1 MDEIQN
7 NENYFK
13 RQFPNFTNISLQFT
27 GIGHLVV
34 HGNGLISYIL
44 KHYNLHVHSLPLHT
58 VEHAFWFYIT
68 NLKSAGF
75 DVITIFFENEK
86 NVYFMVL
93 IEFIKSIYVC
103 KNIVEINDYIK
114 NERIA
119 LVLGDVSK
127 SMDFLFNCAA
137 KNLYVGFFDGIEIR
151 IPYVFSFVYKPLDKK
166 NEDFV
171 FTNNKDYE
179 SYDSGDDKSI
189 NVLKD
194 ILNIE
199 IQKLNNNLNLDKIEI
214 IYKNELNDSYFK
226 NIICELPVSLVEN
239 IYKYLKNNGKLSFD
253 GRIIFDNYDKL
264 KDDDLKLPKFFLRRN
279 ALLEYKSE
287 KVELDY
293 LVNFKKT
300 SEKSSIFH
308 LKNVQKSAQS
318 LFNGKLLFA
327 PVIKH
332 SDVKLKKSSKKQ
344 QKIIEENE
352 KRIQE
357 QQKQKDNVW
366 LRNFFIKYKNADINS
381 KKVLIEG
388 VSKENKNI
396 YKRILLL
403 KIEYYSD
410 IWNLEKRS
418 ENCDEKKIIPCYI
431 NCLEFIE
438 MFLDNDKQ
446 TEFVLQK
453 LIECGFEATVHEI
466 VEKNKLDLNL
476 EFYTDDTSAPSDYDI
491 CFQLKHVGDK
501 LKRNLGSEK
510 DRRVLFEPDAWQR
523 KLLDIVDAKK
533 SAIVAAPTSSGKTF
547 ICFYAIES
555 ILRSSDTDMVIF
567 CLPTKALANQVSSD
581 IYARFALKTNVKT
594 NIQGSLMKDFSNDP
608 FNCQVLITI
617 PSLLES
623 ILNDPP
629 ENILSKI
636 KYIIIDEVHKISS
649 EEMGSPIERIF
660 HLSPCPMLVLSAT
673 LGNLNGFYKW
683 MSKIEESKNRKCE
696 LVVHTERYCE
706 LKPYVFSEKIVPINN
721 LFAYSYEHIKKFGF
735 GNDINFLPE
744 ELLELFDSLCAVLT
758 EKQKELIYPLV
769 PENFFKSNIITK
781 KDCKDYENH
790 LLKYFENLI
799 KNNELN
805 EKQVK
810 KIYKLLTKES
820 RQAFK
825 ILDRYDDDYIND
837 NIHKVL
843 DDLKSRNMLPAI
855 VFNTDRDFI
864 NKLAVTVYNKLESQ
878 DIEIKRNKIID
889 KIKKEAKRNRD
900 QEKSK
905 DSWIEESLEAEKKF
919 EYKTDKK
926 NINFTYLD
934 PVTKVTDYELDEET
948 KFIRNTKPEFIDMLY
963 RGIGV
968 HHEQMNRK
976 YRSITEIL
984 FRQKHLRVLFATD
997 TLALGINMPCRT
1009 VIFAGDSLL
1018 LDPLNFKQ
1026 MAGRAGRR
1034 GYDTLGNIVFM
1045 GIPQRRVQNLMVSRL
1060 PNIKGVYTYCNSSF
1074 VGFDLKE
1081 SLVKYPLLES
1091 TWEQKFDQTGS
1102 KIYSS
1107 DELACIDGVIESIDK
1122 ININCINYDLKDIFS
1137 SEIKRRDLV
1146 NFQLDILNRFFNINS
1161 YLNDLIISNRDSD
1174 PEIFVLCLLIENN
1187 AVNFE
1192 PLEFMNLLCHLFEV
1206 RPLLFS
1212 IPQQLPPLPVESYN
1226 LCKEIN
1232 DLSISAI
1239 NKFYNPVLKGMQKYC
1254 GTNLHTVL
1262 SFIQVPYLDMPKNS
1276 YLLDFFKC
1284 TNVQKIVLENKIRS
1298 ADLFKS
1304 LNVINTVLLSLV
1316 KWYTKYEIN
1325 EEILKKLTLF
1335 YQGFEGKFKA
1345 IFA

>member
-1 MDEIQN
+1 MEDIQIS
-7 NENYFK
+7 ENYFK
-13 RQFPNFTNISLQFT
+13 KQFPNFTNISLQFT
-27 GIGHLVV
+27 GIGHLVL
-34 HGNGLISYIL
+34 HGNGILSYII
-44 KHYNLHVHSLPLHT
+44 KHYNLNIHSLPLHT
-58 VEHAFWFYIT
+58 LEHAFWFYIT

-75 DVITIFFENEK
+75 DVITIFFENDE
-86 NVYFMVL
+86 NVFVMVL
-93 IEFIKSIYVC
+93 IEFIKRIYSCKSIT
-103 KNIVEINDYIK
+103 EINDYIK
-114 NERIA
+114 NERIS
-119 LVLGDVSK
+119 LVLGDVSS
-127 SMDFLFNCAA
+127 SMNFLYKCAE

-151 IPYVFSFVYKPLDKK
+151 IPYVFSFIYKPLDKK

-171 FTNNKDYE
+171 FCDKNYYKMCEEENLDLKNEINKE
-179 SYDSGDDKSI
+179 IHK
-189 NVLKD
+189 
-194 ILNIE
+194 LNI
-199 IQKLNNNLNLDKIEI
+199 NYNLEKIEN
-214 IYKNELNDSYFK
+214 IYKNELNHSYFEK
-226 NIICELPVSLVEN
+226 NHLDLPFSLVEL
-239 IYKYLKNNGKLSFD
+239 IHKYLINVGKLNFD
-253 GRIIFDNYDKL
+253 GRIILNKWSKI
-264 KDDDLKLPKFFLRRN
+264 KDEDLELPIFFLRKN
-279 ALLEYKSE
+279 ALLEYKPE

-300 SEKSSIFH
+300 NEKSSIFH

-327 PVIKH
+327 PVIKQ
-332 SDVKLKKSSKKQ
+332 SDIKLKKPSKKQ

-357 QQKQKDNVW
+357 QQKQKDNIW
-366 LRNFFIKYKNADINS
+366 LRNFFIKYKNADIDIKRN
-381 KKVLIEG
+381 LLEG
-388 VSKENKNI
+388 VNKENKNI
-396 YKRILLL
+396 YKKVLLL

-418 ENCDEKKIIPCYI
+418 DNCDEKKIIPCYI
-431 NCLEFIE
+431 NCLEYIE

-453 LIECGFEATVHEI
+453 LIDCGFEATVHEI
-466 VEKNKLDLNL
+466 IEKKNLNL
-476 EFYTDDTSAPSDYDI
+476 NLDFYTDDTSAPSDYDI

-501 LKRNLGSEK
+501 LKRNLGSGK
-510 DRRVLFEPDAWQR
+510 DSRVLFEPDAWQK

-623 ILNDPP
+623 ILNNPP

-660 HLSPCPMLVLSAT
+660 HLSPCPLLVLSAT

-683 MSKIEESKNRKCE
+683 MSQIENSKHRECE

-706 LKPYVFSEKIVPINN
+706 LKPYVFSDKVVPINN

-769 PENFFKSNIITK
+769 PENFFKSNILTK
-781 KDCKDYENH
+781 KDCKEYEIH

-799 KNNELN
+799 KKNDLN

-810 KIYKLLTKES
+810 KMYKLLTKES

-825 ILDRYDDDYIND
+825 NLTRYDDEYINE

-843 DDLKSRNMLPAI
+843 DDLKSKNMLPAI

-878 DIEIKRNKIID
+878 DIEIKKNKIID

-900 QEKSK
+900 QEKTK
-905 DSWIEESLEAEKKF
+905 DSWIEESLEAEKNF

-934 PVTKVTDYELDEET
+934 PVTKVTDYELEEET

-1045 GIPQRRVQNLMVSRL
+1045 GIPQRRVQNLMVSML

-1081 SLVKYPLLES
+1081 SLIKFPLLES
-1091 TWEQKFDQTGS
+1091 TWDQQNNKKNNS
-1102 KIYSS
+1102 INLN
-1107 DELACIDGVIESIDK
+1107 DNLIESINK
-1122 ININCINYDLKDIFS
+1122 INLNDINYDLKDIFS
-1137 SEIKRRDLV
+1137 SENKRRDLV
-1146 NFQLDILNRFFNINS
+1146 NFQLDILNRFFNKRS
-1161 YLNDLIISNRDSD
+1161 YLNDLIISNRESD
-1174 PEIFVLCLLIENN
+1174 PEIFVLCILLENN

-1192 PLEFMNLLCHLFEV
+1192 QYEFMNLLCHLFEV
-1206 RPLLFS
+1206 KPLLFN
-1212 IPQQLPPLPVESYN
+1212 IPKQLPSLSMECYN
-1226 LCKEIN
+1226 LCKQIN
-1232 DLSISAI
+1232 KLSISAI
-1239 NKFYNPVLKGMQKYC
+1239 NKFYNPVLKGLQQYS
-1254 GTNLHTVL
+1254 GVNLHAIL
-1262 SFIQVPYLDMPKNS
+1262 SFIQVPYLDLPKNS
-1276 YLLDFFKC
+1276 YLLDFYKN
-1284 TNVQKIVLENKIRS
+1284 TNVQKIVSENSIRS

-1304 LNVINTVLLSLV
+1304 LNVINTVLISLV

-1325 EEILKKLTLF
+1325 EDILKKITTF
-1335 YQGFEGKFKA
+1335 YQGFEGKFRA